1 MTNNGK
7 VKVLTLR
14 MEMDFDLVVTMMRRI
29 YQTTKEEEL
38 VNAIQSAKDL
48 YYDNQGLLS
57 DALFLEKL
65 IIFEASGQVIPPINL
80 GEAYTHVV
88 EENANNWTKSGED
101 TFRS

>member
-1 MTNNGK
+1 MTNKGK

-14 MEMDFDLVVTMMRRI
+14 MEMEFDVVIGMMRKL
-29 YQTTKEEEL
+29 YQATKEEDL

-48 YYDNQGLLS
+48 YYDNSDLLS

-88 EENANNWTKSGED
+88 E
-101 TFRS
+101 

>member
-14 MEMDFDLVVTMMRRI
+14 MEMDFDVVLAMMRKI

-38 VNAIQSAKDL
+38 VNAIQSVKDL
-48 YYDNQGLLS
+48 YYGNHNLLS

-88 EENANNWTKSGED
+88 EENANN
-101 TFRS
+101 

>member
-1 MTNNGK
+1 MTNNSK

-14 MEMDFDLVVTMMRRI
+14 MEMEFDVVINMMRKL
-29 YQTTKEEEL
+29 YQTTREEDL
-38 VNAIQSAKDL
+38 VNAIQSVKDL
-48 YYDNQGLLS
+48 YYDNSDLLS

-88 EENANNWTKSGED
+88 E
-101 TFRS
+101 

>member
-14 MEMDFDLVVTMMRRI
+14 MEMDFDVVIGMMRKL
-29 YQTTKEEEL
+29 YQATKEEDL
-38 VNAIQSAKDL
+38 VNAIQSVKDL
-48 YYDNQGLLS
+48 CYNDSNLLS

-80 GEAYTHVV
+80 GDAYTHAI
-88 EENANNWTKSGED
+88 EETNA
-101 TFRS
+101 

>member
-1 MTNNGK
+1 MTNKGK
-7 VKVLTLR
+7 VKVITLR
-14 MEMDFDLVVTMMRRI
+14 MEMDFEVVIGMMRKI
-29 YQTTKEEEL
+29 YQATKEEEL
-38 VNAIQSAKDL
+38 VNALQSVKDL
-48 YYDNQGLLS
+48 YYDDCNLLS